1 MERAHTGDVM
11 VRILEPGDEPL
22 MESFLLPRV
31 ESSMFLL
38 GNSRAAGLLD
48 DDQVYQGT
56 YAALFEG
63 DEIIGVVAHYWNGSL
78 VFQAP
83 RSLNRL
89 WQAAIQASGRPIG
102 GLIGPQAQVAEAESA
117 LGSRIANSAIQ
128 LDESEGLFCLDLD
141 ELIVPANLST
151 GRVVGRRIEPRDLEL
166 VTAWRV
172 AYNIEAIGATES
184 PELWEESRTSME
196 RSLREGRTWILE
208 EEGEP
213 VASTSFNTAIQE
225 AVQVGGVWTPPPLR
239 RRGYG
244 RCVVAASLLDARSE
258 GVEKAILFTG
268 EKNIAAQRAYTAL
281 GFRHIGDYRLMIFRP
296 PLEIL

>member
-1 MERAHTGDVM
+1 MERAHTGDSVI
-11 VRILEPGDEPL
+11 RILEPGDEPL
-22 MESFLLPRV
+22 LESFLLPRV

-38 GNSRAAGLLD
+38 GNQRAAGLLD
-48 DDQVYQGT
+48 NGQVYQGA
-56 YAALFEG
+56 YAASFESG
-63 DEIIGVVAHYWNGSL
+63 EIVGVVAHYWNGNL

-89 WQAAIQASGRPIG
+89 WRAAVKASGRPIG
-102 GLIGPQAQVAEAESA
+102 GLIGPKNQVAEANTA
-117 LGSRIANSAIQ
+117 LKPKIPDSAIQ

-141 ELIVPANLST
+141 DMIVPADLSS

-172 AYNIEAIGATES
+172 AYNVEAIGAKDS
-184 PELWEESRTSME
+184 PELWEESRASME
-196 RSLREGRTWILE
+196 RSLQEGRTWILE
-208 EEGEP
+208 KEGEA
-213 VASTSFNTAIQE
+213 VASTSFNTAIKE
-225 AVQVGGVWTPPPLR
+225 AVQAGGVWTPPELR

-268 EKNIAAQRAYTAL
+268 EKNIAAQKAYAAL
-281 GFRHIGDYRLMIFRP
+281 GFRHIGDYRLMIFQP
-296 PLEIL
+296 PIEAV